1 MEGEGHTNKLR
12 NTFLVRINAGSA
24 EANALVCICAQQDG
38 HFREAALRD
47 ADLGILFDEL
57 PVDGCEPFES
67 LICDGV

>member
-1 MEGEGHTNKLR
+1 MKGEGHTSKLR
-12 NTFLVRINAGSA
+12 NTFLVCINTRSA
-24 EANALVCICAQQDG
+24 EANALVCIRPQQDR

-57 PVDGCEPFES
+57 PVDGCKPFES